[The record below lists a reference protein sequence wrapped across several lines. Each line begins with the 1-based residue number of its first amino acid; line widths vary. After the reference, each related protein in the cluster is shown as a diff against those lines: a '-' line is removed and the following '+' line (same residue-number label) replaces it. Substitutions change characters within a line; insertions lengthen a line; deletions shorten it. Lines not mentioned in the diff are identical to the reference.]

1 MPRELTRRAPSQG
14 NIVKLVNSTDS
25 TKLEEMKQAELAKTM
40 ARHDIRVAS
49 TRNVRN
55 ARLAEKEDANDDAA
69 KEKCELECEAARCIL
84 ASEEAKSE
92 LAVKE
97 VTEKWNTMIEQRK
110 EIEVCDHS
118 RTVCAAR
125 TCSPRHLV
133 SQIKRQLRVEKCE
146 AEQAT
151 AKKRK
156 ADQQE
161 AAQVAVQ
168 REDAREGFQA
178 RAYHRDVGR
187 DRRGASSACPDPRPA
202 PPRPAPPR
210 AHTRPP
216 PCTRTRRR

>member
-1 MPRELTRRAPSQG
+1 M
-14 NIVKLVNSTDS
+14 
-25 TKLEEMKQAELAKTM
+25 
-40 ARHDIRVAS
+40 
-49 TRNVRN
+49 
-55 ARLAEKEDANDDAA
+55 
-69 KEKCELECEAARCIL
+69 

-92 LAVKE
+92 IAVKE

-118 RTVCAAR
+118 HTVCAAR

-187 DRRGASSACPDPRPA
+187 DRRGAGRGPCLPGPA
-202 PPRPAPPR
+202 PSPTAPSPAAC
-210 AHTRPP
+210 AHAPT